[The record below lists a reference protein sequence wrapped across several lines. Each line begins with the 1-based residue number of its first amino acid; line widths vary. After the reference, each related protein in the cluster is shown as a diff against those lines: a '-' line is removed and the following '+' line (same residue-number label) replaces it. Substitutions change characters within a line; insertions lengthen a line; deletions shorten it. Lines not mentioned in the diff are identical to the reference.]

1 MVDAIAT
8 ASKAGTSSVASSDPA
23 APRRLEK
30 TTACLPFVYGS
41 VAFYLGKKADDFQT
55 HQWTLYVRGPN
66 NEDLS
71 LVISK
76 VIFQLH
82 PSFAQPIREL
92 TAPPFEVT
100 ERGWGEFEAQIR
112 IIWKD
117 PFEKAT
123 VVCYRT
129 ITACRTSLLLVCLQG
144 MYTNSAFSY
153 FSIDQVAQGI
163 KLYPPGTPVNA
174 IPTNTEKPVVAET
187 YDEVVFTDP
196 TESFYGQLMQL
207 SSATKLEYSQQD
219 HFEQF
224 VDNDDLQALLEAQK
238 FLKQELVTVKERLL
252 TVDVE
257 LQEVGEGLREVQE
270 RKVTTAQRA
279 SAKTASRGAGTS
291 TSSNKKAKTN

>member
-1 MVDAIAT
+1 
-8 ASKAGTSSVASSDPA
+8 
-23 APRRLEK
+23 
-30 TTACLPFVYGS
+30 
-41 VAFYLGKKADDFQT
+41 
-55 HQWTLYVRGPN
+55 
-66 NEDLS
+66 LS
-71 LVISK
+71 
-76 VIFQLH
+76 
-82 PSFAQPIREL
+82 
-92 TAPPFEVT
+92 
-100 ERGWGEFEAQIR
+100 
-112 IIWKD
+112 
-117 PFEKAT
+117 
-123 VVCYRT
+123 
-129 ITACRTSLLLVCLQG
+129 
-144 MYTNSAFSY
+144 

-257 LQEVGEGLREVQE
+257 LQQVGEGLREVQE
-270 RKVTTAQRA
+270 RKVTTVQRA
-279 SAKTASRGAGTS
+279 SAKTASRGTGTS
-291 TSSNKKAKTN
+291 TTSNKKAKTN

>member
-1 MVDAIAT
+1 MPDAIAT
-8 ASKAGTSSVASSDPA
+8 ASKAGTSTSSAASSGPT

-117 PFEKAT
+117 PVEKAT
-123 VVCYRT
+123 VVCNRT
-129 ITACRTSLLLVCLQG
+129 KRMQRVGLLLVCL
-144 MYTNSAFSY
+144 
-153 FSIDQVAQGI
+153 
-163 KLYPPGTPVNA
+163 
-174 IPTNTEKPVVAET
+174 
-187 YDEVVFTDP
+187 
-196 TESFYGQLMQL
+196 
-207 SSATKLEYSQQD
+207 
-219 HFEQF
+219 
-224 VDNDDLQALLEAQK
+224 
-238 FLKQELVTVKERLL
+238 
-252 TVDVE
+252 
-257 LQEVGEGLREVQE
+257 
-270 RKVTTAQRA
+270 
-279 SAKTASRGAGTS
+279 
-291 TSSNKKAKTN
+291 